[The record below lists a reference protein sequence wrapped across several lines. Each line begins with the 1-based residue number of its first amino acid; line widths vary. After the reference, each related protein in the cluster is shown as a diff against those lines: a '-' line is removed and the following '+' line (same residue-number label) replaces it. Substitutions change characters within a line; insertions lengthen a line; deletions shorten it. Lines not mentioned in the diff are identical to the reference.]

1 MNYVVSALVAAV
13 AATVTA
19 AFENKK
25 GGKGENAWIKA
36 LSIVLFG
43 FYFLRCFSYDSELIG
58 MTLRVKGYSSL
69 ALPAG
74 GTFGAVSALAG
85 EWLSL
90 AAAMA
95 AVLKGFFKTRTLDRA
110 VLFAMPVYCVINT
123 VFFGNVISVSMG
135 GNVNIINFPSVCY
148 AAESGIITYLTV
160 YYWYRALRDKD
171 FPAFTGY
178 KSAGVF
184 AACLVLGILSAAPNY
199 WCQFLFG
206 ASVRQASL
214 IKGFGFEHR
223 LLLYGGVLLPM
234 AAYFAVRHL
243 EEKTVK
249 CALLYFTLTAMF
261 VYCYTQS
268 FYGLIHE
275 PTSWPLHL
283 CNTAMFLL
291 PLCIVFGMK
300 RLFYFTYFINVFG
313 AVMAM
318 LMPNYGDE
326 VRINSAEIIRFWYNH
341 YYAFYMPLVTVA
353 LKQFPRPTVKQ
364 FRYSMIGFVIYFVFA
379 LSMNVILR
387 GFGYTPDYFFLVGD
401 HIVGTLGDWA
411 KKIYDVTLGFTVGG
425 RSFSFRPVYQA
436 LFFVLYVGFGLGM
449 WFVYEIGFSL
459 ADAHGRLTDR
469 RRKIKLDK
477 FALEAALD
485 GRSIEEPMNND
496 AGIKL
501 ELKHFSKKYST
512 SKVYAVSDAS
522 FEVRGGEIFG
532 CLGPNG
538 AGKSTI
544 IKSIVGIQPITEGAI
559 EVCGYDCEKQPVQAK
574 RLIGYVPDHY
584 ALYEK
589 LTGREYINYIAD
601 IYNVSK
607 EDRTERIERHIKM
620 FELQG
625 SIDNPIKT
633 YSHGMKQKITI
644 MAALVHDPKLWIL
657 DEPLTG
663 LDPNSIFQVKEC
675 MRQHAEAG
683 NIVFFSSHIIDVVE
697 RICDRITIIKKGKI
711 LVTRDVADIEKECP
725 LEEYYLRMINGENG
739 QK

>member
-1 MNYVVSALVAAV
+1 MNYVVSAGVAAL
-13 AATVTA
+13 AATFML
-19 AFENKK
+19 AFEGNRK
-25 GGKGENAWIKA
+25 GNGERSCVKVFSAA
-36 LSIVLFG
+36 LLC
-43 FYFLRCFSYDSELIG
+43 FYFLRCFAYDSKLIG
-58 MTLRVKGYSSL
+58 LTLVVKGYSSL
-69 ALPAG
+69 AYPEAG
-74 GTFGAVSALAG
+74 AFSAVTAFIA
-85 EWLSL
+85 EWFSL
-90 AAAMA
+90 AAAV
-95 AVLKGFFKTRTLDRA
+95 AVTLKGFFKVKTLDRV
-110 VLFAMPVYCVINT
+110 VLFLMPVWCVINA
-123 VFFGNVISVSMG
+123 VSFKNAINISMG
-135 GNVNIINFPSVCY
+135 GDVNKITFASFSF
-148 AAESGIITYLTV
+148 AAESGLLGYLTA
-160 YYWYRALRDKD
+160 YHWYAAIRDKD
-171 FPAFTGY
+171 IPLFDGW

-184 AACLVLGILSAAPNY
+184 AACVIFGALSAAPNY
-199 WCQFLFG
+199 WCQFIFG
-206 ASVRQASL
+206 ASVKQAALVKS
-214 IKGFGFEHR
+214 FGFEHR
-223 LLLYGGVLLPM
+223 LLLYGGVLLPI
-234 AAYFAVRHL
+234 AAYFAVRHRD
-243 EEKTVK
+243 EKTIK

-261 VYCYTQS
+261 VYCYTQN
-268 FYGLIHE
+268 FYDLVHD

-291 PLCIVFGMK
+291 PLCLTFRMK

-318 LMPNYGDE
+318 LMPNYNDG
-326 VRINSAEIIRFWYNH
+326 VRLNSAEIIRFWYNH
-341 YYAFYMPLVTVA
+341 YYAFYMPLLVVA

-364 FRYSMIGFVIYFVFA
+364 FRYSMIGFVIYFLFA

-387 GFGYTPDYFFLVGD
+387 GYGYNPDYFFLAGD
-401 HIVGTLGDWA
+401 HIVSTLGTWA
-411 KKIYDVTLGFTVGG
+411 ENIYDITLGFTLGG
-425 RSFSFRPVYQA
+425 HAFSFRPVYQA
-436 LFFVLYVGFGLGM
+436 LFFFLYVGFGLGM

-469 RRKIKLDK
+469 RKKIKLDK

-512 SKVYAVSDAS
+512 SKVYAVNDAS
-522 FEVRGGEIFG
+522 FEVHGGEIFG
-532 CLGPNG
+532 FLGPNG

-601 IYNVSK
+601 IYNVSR

-725 LEEYYLRMINGENG
+725 LEEYYLKMINGESAER
-739 QK
+739 